1 MSDWTAKLEQSH
13 AYKRWAP
20 PNRRWDVAQQEKHL
34 LFLHYAVD
42 YDAIRALVPPMLE
55 VEQFDNSAWVGL
67 MALRLAKLHGRRLPI
82 PKWWHQFPEVDLVT
96 YVSYQ
101 GRRGV
106 YFLSIESGRR
116 IVSTAIRW
124 YTALP
129 YLYSDL
135 TMAGHPGPI
144 RVTSQRDSQGGP
156 AAKLDLTY
164 KATKTPVTIVDG
176 SPLGF
181 MLAQFSSF
189 AIDLWGRVIEL
200 DEIHSLWEP
209 VEVELEV
216 TTNTLGQALGI
227 DLPLQPTLA
236 HAAASQ
242 RVLTWGPVVVRPGR
256 PGLAP
261 LSPPRPPPLAAP
273 TSPTTAASSGSGPAV
288 APGPAPDPA
297 PPAAHPG
304 P

>member
-1 MSDWTAKLEQSH
+1 
-13 AYKRWAP
+13 
-20 PNRRWDVAQQEKHL
+20 VAQQEKRL

-42 YDAIRALVPPMLE
+42 HGAVRPLVPPMLE
-55 VEQFDNSAWVGL
+55 VELFDDSAWVGL
-67 MALRLAKLHGRRLPI
+67 MALRVAKLHGRRLPI
-82 PKWWHQFPEVDLVT
+82 PKWWHEFPEVDLVT

-101 GRRGV
+101 GRRGL

-116 IVSTAIRW
+116 FVSTAIRW
-124 YTALP
+124 LTAMP

-135 TMAGHPGPI
+135 TMVGHPGPI
-144 RVTSQRDSQGGP
+144 RVTSERATEGGP
-156 AAKLDLTY
+156 VAKLDLTY
-164 KATKTPVTIVDG
+164 RSTKTPVTIADG

-236 HAAASQ
+236 HAAASR
-242 RVLTWGPVVVRPGR
+242 RVLTWEPVVVRPGR

-261 LSPPRPPPLAAP
+261 PSPPRPPPVEAP
-273 TSPTTAASSGSGPAV
+273 SPSTTMAPSGSGPV
-288 APGPAPDPA
+288 GAPGSAPT